1 MPADKP
7 APKGRRAEQRPQPVS
22 GRKSQ
27 PPTQRPRVPERGS
40 TASSPAGRNR
50 WFMFGGGAVV
60 VVLIAAV
67 AAFQL
72 FPRGASNATSGSE
85 PAPGNPING
94 VSCQAEMTQY
104 HYHAALIMYMNGK
117 KMDLPPQVGQPYNQQ
132 ITYPGNTCLYWMH
145 THSIDSSYGMVHL
158 ESPNQRTF
166 TLGEFFDIW
175 HYTAKWDLQSDASY
189 KSYVDPTFV
198 DAVRSAPLSDIH
210 AYVNGKPYSGNYRN
224 IVLHAHD
231 VVTVEL
237 GKPLRPAPKTAVFPF
252 GD

>member
-1 MPADKP
+1 
-7 APKGRRAEQRPQPVS
+7 VS
-22 GRKSQ
+22 R
-27 PPTQRPRVPERGS
+27 TPERG
-40 TASSPAGRNR
+40 PAPAARNR

-72 FPRGASNATSGSE
+72 APRGGATTTTGGE
-85 PAPGNPING
+85 PAPGAAINS

-117 KMDLPPQVGQPYNQQ
+117 KMDLPPQVGQPYNTQ
-132 ITYPGNTCLYWMH
+132 ITFPGNTCLYWMH
-145 THSIDSSYGMVHL
+145 THSFDSGDGIVHM
-158 ESPNQRTF
+158 ESPTKRDF

-198 DAVRSAPLSDIH
+198 DAVRGARLGDVH
-210 AYVNGKPYSGNYRN
+210 AYVNGKPYSGDYHN

-231 VVTVEL
+231 VITIEI
-237 GKPLRPAPKTAVFPF
+237 GKPLRPPTKSIVFPANE
-252 GD
+252 